1 MLTAANEFRVGRPQ
15 MIAGLLLLAFFCQCL
30 WVAQTRHLSDVEFSY
45 LAATHASRQGE
56 QSRITS
62 PFTVLAASV
71 PLRVTDVLRR
81 TGPAALRA
89 ALAVPRTWVLRLP
102 FVIFGLWLG
111 AALWWVAR
119 RLFGDEGGYI
129 ALALYCFSPAM
140 VEISS
145 NIAPEIILA
154 WSSFGLIYTAIGV
167 AHTVYSPPRK
177 WPPRIVLLGLSMGI
191 AVSTTLWAFTLVLL
205 AFAFMFYLAPG
216 RRRAALLVF
225 ACAAGVGLAV
235 FAITAWLTGSGVLA
249 FRTLITPQLSRDL
262 LINLGLF
269 ALSKDSDGYVLV
281 ALFII
286 VFTAYGSWKRARYF
300 GNSAPLLTAFAAVF
314 LVSLVPAL
322 HLWPPALGVSFL
334 FLFVGGVMADLLE
347 TAARRWFLWI
357 IMAACAIKVVE
368 DLKLLRWWVHQ

>member
-1 MLTAANEFRVGRPQ
+1 MLTVANGFRVGRQQ
-15 MIAGLLLLAFFCQCL
+15 MIAGLMLLAFFCQCF
-30 WVAQTRHLSDVEFSY
+30 WVAQKRHVSDVEFSY
-45 LAATHASRQGE
+45 LAATHTRRPGE
-56 QSRITS
+56 QSSITS

-71 PLRVTDVLRR
+71 PLRVTDILRR
-81 TGPAALRA
+81 NGPVALRA
-89 ALAVPRTWVLRLP
+89 TLAVPRPWVLRLP
-102 FVIFGLWLG
+102 FVVFGLWLG

-216 RRRAALLVF
+216 RRRAALFVF
-225 ACAAGVGLAV
+225 ACAAGVGVVV

-249 FRTLITPQLSRDL
+249 FRALITPHLSWEL
-262 LINLGLF
+262 LTNLGF
-269 ALSKDSDGYVLV
+269 ALNRDSDGYVLI
-281 ALFII
+281 ALFIL
-286 VFTAYGSWKRARYF
+286 VFTTYASWKRARYF

-314 LVSLVPAL
+314 LISLVPAL
-322 HLWPPALGVSFL
+322 QLWPAALGVSFL
-334 FLFVGGVMADLLE
+334 FVFMGGVMADLLE
-347 TAARRWFLWI
+347 TDARRWFLWI
-357 IMAACAIKVVE
+357 IIAASVIKVVE